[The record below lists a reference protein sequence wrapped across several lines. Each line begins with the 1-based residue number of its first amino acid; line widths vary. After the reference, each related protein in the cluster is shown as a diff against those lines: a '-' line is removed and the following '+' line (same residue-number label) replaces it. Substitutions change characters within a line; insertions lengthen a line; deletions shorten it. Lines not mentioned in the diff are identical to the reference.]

1 MEKVAVSVKAGTL
14 PTRQDKDPPG
24 QRSARTKIELCNDI
38 GKSTF
43 PYGKTTGHTDIR
55 QLTGQHQTVWTSARL
70 PYLCELYIYVS
81 SFVAKS
87 TLLTLNDPRR

>member
-1 MEKVAVSVKAGTL
+1 MVKVAVAVKAGSG
-14 PTRQDKDPPG
+14 PPG
-24 QRSARTKIELCNDI
+24 QRSARTKIKLCNDI

-43 PYGKTTGHTDIR
+43 PYRKTTGHTDIR
-55 QLTGQHQTVWTSARL
+55 QLTGQHQTVWTSPRL
-70 PYLCELYIYVS
+70 PYLCEYVS